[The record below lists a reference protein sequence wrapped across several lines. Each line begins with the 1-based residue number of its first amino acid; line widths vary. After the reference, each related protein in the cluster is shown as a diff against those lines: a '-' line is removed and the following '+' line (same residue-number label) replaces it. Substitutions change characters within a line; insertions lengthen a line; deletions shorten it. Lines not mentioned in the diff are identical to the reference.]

1 MRAGAK
7 ALTVTRV
14 GLIAGLVLLAPLAS
28 RGYEREEA
36 ASPSDGQSVSARVR
50 FFIAAEGDPD
60 LSERYRIE
68 VGNED
73 FDTVLYTFDQSKD
86 PQGWSV
92 GVIAGLEG
100 ISEEEAASWRGIFFT
115 PRKPLA
121 DGQYLWRALKHDGV
135 SFEELGG
142 ELAFRVDTVAPGPVS
157 ELAARRKE
165 DGTVELTWRP
175 VFEDAEGQPEIMAG
189 YRIYRYTTRH
199 YLRVRDTI
207 LVGEV
212 IDARFTD
219 LYADEDTDVLSYYQ
233 VNGVDEA
240 GNEAGR
246 QFPLKLGETP

>member
-7 ALTVTRV
+7 ALTAPRA
-14 GLIAGLVLLAPLAS
+14 GLIAGLLLLAPVAAH
-28 RGYEREEA
+28 GYDRERPET
-36 ASPSDGQSVSARVR
+36 PSGGESVSSHVR

-60 LSERYRIE
+60 ISERYRIE
-68 VGNED
+68 IGNED
-73 FDTVLYTFDQSKD
+73 FDTVIYTFDQSKD
-86 PQGWSV
+86 SQGWSL
-92 GVIAGLEG
+92 GVIGGIEG
-100 ISEEEAASWRGIFFT
+100 ISDEEAARWRGVFFS

-121 DGQYLWRALKHDGV
+121 DGEYLWRALKHDGV
-135 SFEELGG
+135 GFEELGG
-142 ELAFRVDTVAPGPVS
+142 ELAFRVDTVPPGPVS
-157 ELAARRKE
+157 GLAARRQP
-165 DGTVELTWRP
+165 DGTLELTWDP
-175 VFEDAEGQPEIMAG
+175 VYEDTEGQPERVAG
-189 YRIYRYTTRH
+189 YRVYRYTTRH